1 MRRRIIVFAA
11 LSLSMFSAVADEPIM
26 NMMPRWDNGW
36 GLQLIDEYRH
46 EDDLLLGGRTAYSG
60 FTEDVHLLHFQGVY
74 TWDRSVRLTYKIPYV
89 LDARRELPDGLGGK
103 RVEHDNGIGDATLA
117 LPLKKYFNLDGRSG
131 SWTFKPMLR
140 VPLAGDD
147 NYEIYDNEWGV
158 GLGLGYEFEMHRLAF
173 VSSVSGWTYEDE
185 DPSEVHLSLDVGYN
199 FRARGTNGTLFWE
212 SDFHYEDNGTKTF
225 YAGPAF
231 YWNFNDTT
239 HMRLE
244 WKHDFYDYQ
253 GKLNHGNGD
262 RFLLSLGVVF

>member
-1 MRRRIIVFAA
+1 MSRRIKALLGVVFSGWVG
-11 LSLSMFSAVADEPIM
+11 LADEPIM

-46 EDDLLLGGRTAYSG
+46 EDDLLLGSRTAYSG
-60 FTEDVHLLHFQGVY
+60 FTEDVHILHFQGVY

-89 LDARRELPDGLGGK
+89 LNARREMPDGVGGK

-147 NYEIYDNEWGV
+147 NYEIYDNEWGA

-173 VSSVSGWTYEDE
+173 VSSISSWTYEQE
-185 DPSEVHLSLDVGYN
+185 DPSEVHLTLDLGYKVD
-199 FRARGTNGTLFWE
+199 ARGTNGTLFWE
-212 SDFHYEDNGTKTF
+212 TDFQYEDDGSETLL
-225 YAGPAF
+225 AGPAF
-231 YWNFNDTT
+231 YWNFNDTI

-244 WKHDFYDYQ
+244 WKHDYYDRQ
-253 GKLNHGNGD
+253 GMLDHGNGD

>member
-1 MRRRIIVFAA
+1 MSRRIKALLGVVFSGWVG
-11 LSLSMFSAVADEPIM
+11 LADEPIM

-46 EDDLLLGGRTAYSG
+46 EDDLLLGSRTAYSG
-60 FTEDVHLLHFQGVY
+60 FTEDVHILHFQGVY

-89 LDARRELPDGLGGK
+89 LNARREMPDGVGGK

-147 NYEIYDNEWGV
+147 AYEIYDNKWGG
-158 GLGLGYEFEMHRLAF
+158 GLGLGYEFELHKFAF
-173 VSSVSGWTYEDE
+173 VSSASYWAFEHE
-185 DPSEVHLSLDVGYN
+185 KPSKVHLSLDFGYKSEYQ
-199 FRARGTNGTLFWE
+199 GMNGTLFWE
-212 SDFHYEDNGTKTF
+212 TDFHYEDDGTETVL
-225 YAGPAF
+225 AGPAL
-231 YWNFNDTT
+231 YWNFNDTV

-244 WKHDFYDYQ
+244 WKHDFHNRQ
-253 GKLNHGNGD
+253 GVLDHGNGD
-262 RFLLSLGVVF
+262 RFLLSLGLVF